1 MSSLFTVSDVEC
13 LDLARSS
20 LGIST
25 GIGYLDHMLDQFNS
39 HAQVGVAISITA
51 NGNDAS
57 CDADNHNR
65 HAYFSQQDLQATVGT
80 ALGTQLKP
88 LLANVPNGAKSRF
101 CCPLDEALVE
111 CVVVKS
117 DGNGSLHEFTLAPY
131 GIYPKGTGR
140 SKIGEMQTQH
150 IETLMGNLATNSG
163 LTISLNRIRGDNGHH
178 VCESAFK
185 ALSRALRNLLDGTN
199 TNTESAVMNELWGAG
214 SSESYTQSI
223 QLQRSGKIE
232 RKTKETS
239 ILVELY
245 LDGGAKG
252 ISVETGLSTLN
263 EFWTLLATEANMSL
277 IIQCSGDLWVDDHHT
292 TEDVAIAVG
301 QVLNMALGTKA
312 GLNRMWCAKGTYG
325 DAVVEVTMDLSNRPC
340 LTHNLTFADSGEEYV
355 GGALTVEMMDHALE
369 SLVMNGHMTVHIVEE
384 EVGKSVKETAFAA
397 AVAFGKA
404 LRYCSAVDPRRAG
417 KTASSKGT
425 LSV

>member
-1 MSSLFTVSDVEC
+1 
-13 LDLARSS
+13 
-20 LGIST
+20 
-25 GIGYLDHMLDQFNS
+25 
-39 HAQVGVAISITA
+39 
-51 NGNDAS
+51 
-57 CDADNHNR
+57 
-65 HAYFSQQDLQATVGT
+65 
-80 ALGTQLKP
+80 
-88 LLANVPNGAKSRF
+88 
-101 CCPLDEALVE
+101 
-111 CVVVKS
+111 
-117 DGNGSLHEFTLAPY
+117 
-131 GIYPKGTGR
+131 
-140 SKIGEMQTQH
+140 MQTQY

-163 LTISLNRIRGDNGHH
+163 LTISLNKIRGDNGHH

-199 TNTESAVMNELWGAG
+199 TNTESAVMNELWGVG
-214 SSESYTQSI
+214 SSESYSQSI

-252 ISVETGLSTLN
+252 ISVETGLPTLN
-263 EFWTLLATEANMSL
+263 EFWTLLATEANISL

-301 QVLNMALGTKA
+301 QVLNKALGTKA

-325 DAVVEVTMDLSNRPC
+325 DADVEVTMDLSNRPC

-384 EVGKSVKETAFAA
+384 EMGKSVKETAFAA
-397 AVAFGKA
+397 AAAFGKA